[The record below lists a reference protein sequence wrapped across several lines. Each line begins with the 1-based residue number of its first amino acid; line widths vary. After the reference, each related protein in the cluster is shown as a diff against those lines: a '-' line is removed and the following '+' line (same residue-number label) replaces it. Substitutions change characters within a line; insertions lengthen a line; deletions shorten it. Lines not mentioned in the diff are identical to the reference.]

1 MLLSF
6 ADGTPFATGSTPY
19 NFVPAKDD
27 ITPRILLQVE
37 FEGVLSTAIVDTGA
51 PYAICSPLIAQLIDL
66 EPSAAL
72 REMTIQVRGMQVRG
86 NLYRLTLSF
95 PADEGE
101 TLIVDSTAFV
111 PDPQSSLAWGNFP
124 SFIGLT
130 GCLERM
136 RFAVDPTSENFFFGP
151 LSW

>member
-1 MLLSF
+1 MLPSF

-19 NFVPAKDD
+19 SFVSAKDD
-27 ITPRILLQVE
+27 ITPRIQLQVE

-51 PYAICSPLIAQLIDL
+51 PYAICSPLIAQLIGL

-72 REMTIQVRGMQVRG
+72 QEMTIQVRGMQVRG

-101 TLIVDSTAFV
+101 TLIVDSTAFMQQV
-111 PDPQSSLAWGNFP
+111 EGY
-124 SFIGLT
+124 LT
-130 GCLERM
+130 D
-136 RFAVDPTSENFFFGP
+136 AQHHPTVQIRPE
-151 LSW
+151 WYY